1 VEAQI
6 LDNQGNPSIDPNTGK
21 AVPPAKDTVRGG
33 PFVAGA
39 GGGMEYKVSRHF
51 RWTLD
56 TQLLI
61 GFTNV
66 SGVLDLG
73 TGLRYLF

>member
-1 VEAQI
+1 M
-6 LDNQGNPSIDPNTGK
+6 
-21 AVPPAKDTVRGG
+21 RGG
-33 PFVAGA
+33 PYLAGA
-39 GGGMEYKVSRHF
+39 GGGMEYRVSRHF

-56 TQLLI
+56 TQVLV

-66 SGVLDLG
+66 SGLLDLG